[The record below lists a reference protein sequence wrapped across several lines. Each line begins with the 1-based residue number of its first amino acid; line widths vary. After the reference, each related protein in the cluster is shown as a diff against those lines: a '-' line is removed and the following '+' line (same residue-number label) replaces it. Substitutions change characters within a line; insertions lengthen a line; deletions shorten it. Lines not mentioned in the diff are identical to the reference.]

1 MNLPAITIP
10 VEIPFEVPLLLH
22 PVVAHFAIVI
32 PIIVLILEI
41 ANLYFK
47 RRSLN
52 ILSFSFLFV
61 TILLFAGL
69 YVTGS
74 ADGKEAYPL
83 LAEAGQAEL
92 KEHKLLG
99 TYLVYASL
107 APIIFK
113 TIAVLVMN
121 KWAKIIYFLILVGFI
136 AVNFVQGKE
145 GGELVYTHGANVKI
159 VQEYE
164 DKLGVAEDEM
174 YEVEE
179 GYEEEIDALKA
190 AHQEEIDAL
199 KATASSAVEA
209 VPAAVEEAPAV
220 VEEAAAEVTQEVE
233 AVVEEVTEKASEVE
247 VTEEVE
253 KATEAATETAS
264 EVAQEA
270 TEAVE
275 ELVPA
280 TK

>member
-32 PIIVLILEI
+32 PVIVLILEI

-107 APIIFK
+107 VPIIFK
-113 TIAVLVMN
+113 TIAMLIMN

-136 AVNFVQGKE
+136 GVNFVQGKD

-199 KATASSAVEA
+199 KAAAASAVE
-209 VPAAVEEAPAV
+209 AVEEAPAV
-220 VEEAAAEVTQEVE
+220 VEEAAEEVTQKAET
-233 AVVEEVTEKASEVE
+233 VVEEVTEKASEAE
-247 VTEEVE
+247 VAEEVE
-253 KATEAATETAS
+253 KATEEATETAS

-270 TEAVE
+270 PEAVK

-280 TK
+280 TE